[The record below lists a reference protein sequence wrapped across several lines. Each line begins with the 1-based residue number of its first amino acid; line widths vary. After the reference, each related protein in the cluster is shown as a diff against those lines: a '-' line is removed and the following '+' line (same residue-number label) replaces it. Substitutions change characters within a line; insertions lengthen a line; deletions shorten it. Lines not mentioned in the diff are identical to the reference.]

1 MEKEAFTSAIL
12 GMSDTLYRVAAT
24 QLRQRADQEDAV
36 QECLRR
42 AWEKRHKLREE
53 RYVQTWVIRIL
64 LNECHRM
71 QRRMARN
78 LPAEEIPAVHRDE
91 GSELKDVLCQLEAR
105 YRVPVLLHY
114 IEGYGIGEI
123 AAMLRIPVTMHN
135 VPADKVFR
143 PHSWVAFGTQD
154 TQAADYAACKH
165 YGPLY

>member
-12 GMSDTLYRVAAT
+12 GMTDTLYRVAAT

-71 QRRMARN
+71 QRRMSRT
-78 LPAEEIPAVHRDE
+78 LPAEEIPAAHRDE
-91 GSELKDVLCQLEAR
+91 RGELKDALL
-105 YRVPVLLHY
+105 RVEERFRTPMLLHY
-114 IEGYGIGEI
+114 IEGYGIAET
-123 AAMLRIPVTMHN
+123 AAMLRIPQGTVKSRL
-135 VPADKVFR
+135 ARGRKQLKAILDEE
-143 PHSWVAFGTQD
+143 AFEE
-154 TQAADYAACKH
+154 
-165 YGPLY
+165 